1 LKKLLLI
8 VGATASGKTALAE
21 ALARDLPL
29 RLISADSQQVYRGLD
44 IGTSK
49 PGPDTRGRWDLVDVA
64 DLGTPFSAGE
74 FCRLAAAACETAW
87 ASGHVPLLCGGTGLY
102 LKALLEGLVDLPRVP
117 PELRTALE
125 REWREQG
132 LEGLLA
138 RLDRADPR
146 LAASIDRA
154 NPRRVLRALEVFEAT
169 GKPLSAWQASA
180 TRPSLAPDRVLRLG
194 LDPGR
199 AALNTRIT
207 GRTDQCLRD
216 GWLKEVSGLADLHG
230 DEALKS
236 CPAIGYPELLD
247 HLRGRLS
254 LPEAREA
261 ILGRTRRYAR
271 RQGTWFRAQA
281 GIQWAAG
288 GELLA
293 AQARS
298 FIQD

>member
-1 LKKLLLI
+1 M
-8 VGATASGKTALAE
+8 AE

-44 IGTSK
+44 VGTSK

-87 ASGHVPLLCGGTGLY
+87 ALGHLPLLCGGTGLY
-102 LKALLEGLVDLPRVP
+102 LKALLEGLVDLPPVP
-117 PELRTALE
+117 PEIRIALVH
-125 REWREQG
+125 EWRDRG

-138 RLDRADPR
+138 RLDRADPG
-146 LAASIDRA
+146 LAAGIDRA
-154 NPRRVLRALEVFEAT
+154 NPRRVLRALEVYEAT

-180 TRPSLAPDRVLRLG
+180 THASLAPDRTLWLG
-194 LDPGR
+194 LDPGKD
-199 AALNTRIT
+199 ALNTRIT
-207 GRTDQCLRD
+207 ERTDQCLGD
-216 GWLKEVSGLADLHG
+216 GWLREVSELAELHG
-230 DEALKS
+230 DEAIKS

-271 RQGTWFRAQA
+271 RQRTWFRAQV

-288 GELLA
+288 GELLD

-298 FIQD
+298 FIEE

>member
-8 VGATASGKTALAE
+8 VGPTASGKTALAE
-21 ALARDLPL
+21 ALAKDLSL

-49 PGPDTRGRWDLVDVA
+49 PGPVTRGQWDLVDVA

-74 FCRLAAAACETAW
+74 FCRLAAAACEAAW
-87 ASGHVPLLCGGTGLY
+87 ASGRVPLLCGGTGLY
-102 LKALLEGLVDLPRVP
+102 LKALLEGLVELPPVP
-117 PELRTALE
+117 PELRIALVH
-125 REWREQG
+125 EWRDKG

-138 RLDRADPR
+138 RLDLADPS
-146 LAASIDRA
+146 LAAGIDRA

-169 GKPLSAWQASA
+169 GKPLSAWQSSA
-180 TRPSLAPDRVLRLG
+180 TRPSLAPDRTLWLG

-199 AALNTRIT
+199 DALTKRIT
-207 GRTDQCLRD
+207 QRTDQCLRD
-216 GWLKEVSGLADLHG
+216 GWLKEVSGLAERFG

-254 LPEAREA
+254 LAEAREA

-271 RQGTWFRAQA
+271 RQMTWFRAQV
-281 GIQWAAG
+281 GIQWAPS
-288 GELLA
+288 GEPLDA
-293 AQARS
+293 RARS
-298 FIQD
+298 FIED